1 MLAFQPMTRMR
12 LVRSHANGET
22 TRIRDAHL
30 KGSRWLTLHR
40 VGIEADPVPVSRQ
53 KQKPMLA
60 RPEPAHV
67 RERPEG
73 EGPR

>member
-1 MLAFQPMTRMR
+1 M
-12 LVRSHANGET
+12 
-22 TRIRDAHL
+22 RDAHQ

-53 KQKPMLA
+53 KQRLMLA
-60 RPEPAHV
+60 RPEPALV
-67 RERPEG
+67 RERLEG

>member
-1 MLAFQPMTRMR
+1 MTRMR

-22 TRIRDAHL
+22 ARRSDAHQ

-53 KQKPMLA
+53 KQKPKPA

-73 EGPR
+73 KGSR